1 MPARSDATGSRSVV
15 VRAWFRSLRSI
26 KVRPAGLAYRG
37 FGKGRTAR
45 ASLWWLDRKHGF
57 EMPDRLR
64 IELFDGLSEE
74 IVRELFAVAQMRPVG
89 SEVIL
94 FREGSPARAVHVLAS
109 GFVRIAQTTASGARV
124 ILRYVKPGE
133 AFGTPALLAGGAYPA
148 DAVTVAP
155 CTEMQWPAQT
165 VRDLL
170 AQQPC
175 AALNAI
181 RECEGCL
188 RDMERR
194 IRELSNEPVEQ
205 RIAHALV
212 RLTRSLGR
220 RVGNLVEVPF
230 PLSRQDIADMT
241 GTTLHTVSRTLAA
254 WEQQGLVERGRRR
267 VAVADVAGLAALAE
281 APGGSEATPRRTHRR
296 RPTPR

>member
-1 MPARSDATGSRSVV
+1 MRD
-15 VRAWFRSLRSI
+15 
-26 KVRPAGLAYRG
+26 RP
-37 FGKGRTAR
+37 K
-45 ASLWWLDRKHGF
+45 
-57 EMPDRLR
+57 

-74 IVRELFAVAQMRPVG
+74 IVRELLALAQVRPVG
-89 SEVIL
+89 SEVVL

-109 GFVRIAQTTASGARV
+109 GFVRMAPTTASGARV

-133 AFGTPALLAGGAYPA
+133 TFGTPALLAGGAYPA

-181 RECEGCL
+181 RECEGRL

-194 IRELSNEPVEQ
+194 LRELSNDPVEQ
-205 RIAHALV
+205 RIAHAVV
-212 RLTRSLGR
+212 RLTRRLGR
-220 RVGNLVEVPF
+220 RVGHLVEVPF

-254 WEQQGLVERGRRR
+254 WEQRGLVECGRRL
-267 VAVADVAGLAALAE
+267 VAVADVAGLTALAE
-281 APGGSEATPRRTHRR
+281 APAGAR
-296 RPTPR
+296 RPRGAPTGGIRRHADRRAADSPKCSAPGPDPEPHVEALDDLPRALDEDCGPGRAD

>member
-1 MPARSDATGSRSVV
+1 M
-15 VRAWFRSLRSI
+15 
-26 KVRPAGLAYRG
+26 
-37 FGKGRTAR
+37 
-45 ASLWWLDRKHGF
+45 
-57 EMPDRLR
+57 
-64 IELFDGLSEE
+64 
-74 IVRELFAVAQMRPVG
+74 RELLAVAQVRPVG

-170 AQQPC
+170 VQQPC

-220 RVGNLVEVPF
+220 RVRQSGRGAIPPFAAGHRGYDRNDLAHRAVGHSPRGSSRGSSSVEDGVWRWPTS
-230 PLSRQDIADMT
+230 PGWRRS
-241 GTTLHTVSRTLAA
+241 
-254 WEQQGLVERGRRR
+254 RRR
-267 VAVADVAGLAALAE
+267 RAGA
-281 APGGSEATPRRTHRR
+281 R
-296 RPTPR
+296 RPRDAPTGGVRRHADRRAADSPKCIALDRARQGRSRPRAGRLGGPRAPFFDPIKRLARSEPCARPTRS